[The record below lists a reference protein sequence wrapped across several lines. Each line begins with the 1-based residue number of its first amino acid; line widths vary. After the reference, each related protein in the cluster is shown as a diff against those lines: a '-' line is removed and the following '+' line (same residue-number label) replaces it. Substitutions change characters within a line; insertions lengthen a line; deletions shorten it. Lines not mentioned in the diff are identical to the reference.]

1 MKAKRLRGRNRRFS
15 LMLPRQRFAAFQTCL
30 NLEAARMTLRMT
42 SKFSPKSFAPD
53 SPFVSHI
60 APSPNFGDRRD
71 HMPDMLILHY
81 TGMPSCEDA
90 IRCLASPQSGV
101 SCHYVVNE
109 DGAITQM
116 VPETFRAWHAG
127 ASHWQGVEDINSC
140 SIGIE
145 IHNPGHDGGYPDFPS
160 AQMAA
165 VEALCLDIIKRH
177 AIAPRRVLAHSD
189 VAPRRKIDP
198 GEKFDWA
205 RLALAGI
212 GHWVEP
218 ADIIVGA
225 SFELGDA
232 GAGVMTLQRNLSAYG
247 YGIGATGAF
256 HEHTQIV
263 VSAFQRHFRPAL
275 VDGRAD
281 RSTVE
286 TLEALLEALEDG

>member
-1 MKAKRLRGRNRRFS
+1 
-15 LMLPRQRFAAFQTCL
+15 
-30 NLEAARMTLRMT
+30 MT
-42 SKFSPKSFAPD
+42 SKFSPKSFVPD
-53 SPFVSHI
+53 SLFVSHI
-60 APSPNFGDRRD
+60 APSPNLGGRRNG
-71 HMPDMLILHY
+71 MRPDMLILHY
-81 TGMPSCEDA
+81 TGMPSCVDA

-101 SCHYVVNE
+101 SCHYVVDE
-109 DGAITQM
+109 HGAITQM

-127 ASHWQGVEDINSC
+127 ASHWQGIEDINSC

-165 VEALCLDIIKRH
+165 VEALCLDIIERNG
-177 AIAPRRVLAHSD
+177 IVPCRVLAHSD

-198 GEKFDWA
+198 GEKFDWG

-212 GHWVEP
+212 GHWVKP
-218 ADIIVGA
+218 ADITRGA
-225 SFELGDA
+225 SFALGAA
-232 GAGVMTLQRNLSAYG
+232 GDGVTALQRNLRAYG
-247 YGIGATGAF
+247 YEIYPTGAF
-256 HEHTQIV
+256 DEHTQIV

-286 TLEALLEALEDG
+286 TLEALLEALENS